1 MLSCKCGSRDRLFA
15 DLLCATSRSLRGVRP
30 AWHVEVETGPEGGL
44 LFGVEP
50 WVCRKFGAVI
60 GFLTPDAS
68 KGRQIGDLKA
78 LQRLVYGRADRDVHR
93 VHPVVTA

>member
-1 MLSCKCGSRDRLFA
+1 M
-15 DLLCATSRSLRGVRP
+15 
-30 AWHVEVETGPEGGL
+30 
-44 LFGVEP
+44 LFGAEI

-93 VHPVVTA
+93 VHLVVAACSRPSSRLSQPQY